1 MTRESPL
8 YLALREEAAR
18 KGMRLWRN
26 NCGAFEDKTG
36 RWVRYGLANDSKV
49 LSAHI
54 KSGDLI
60 GIRPVLILPEHVG
73 SVIGQF
79 ISRECKPPEWR
90 RSPTDAREAAQERW
104 NVLVRGLGGDAK
116 FVTEEGTL

>member
-26 NCGAFEDKTG
+26 NCGAFQDATG

-73 SVIGQF
+73 TVIGQF
-79 ISRECKPPEWR
+79 ISRECKPAEWHF
-90 RSPTDAREAAQERW
+90 SPKDDREAAQEQW
-104 NVLVRGLGGDAK
+104 NMLVRALGGDAQ
-116 FVTEEGTL
+116 FATREGTL